1 MTDNLRGSLFMV
13 LAMAGFAFEDAF
25 LKAASQ
31 HLPLG
36 IVVTVMGALGMAM
49 FAALA
54 MARSDRPIP
63 AILASRVMLWRSASE
78 IIGRLFYA
86 LALALTPLSQ
96 TSAILQATPLVVVLG
111 ASWLFG
117 EKIGLQRWLLII
129 AGFLGVLIIIRP
141 GLEGFSA
148 LSLLAVA
155 GLLGF
160 AGRDLATRAAAPALT
175 NAQLGVAG
183 FLVLMLSGLI
193 ILLVVQPAISLN
205 ALGLGMTA
213 GAAVFG
219 VLAYAALTQAMRTGE
234 VGVVTPFRYARL
246 LFALVLGFVV
256 FGERPDALT
265 LLGSAVIV
273 ACGVVILSQSRRRQ
287 PLSPR

>member
-1 MTDNLRGSLFMV
+1 
-13 LAMAGFAFEDAF
+13 MAGFAFEDAF

-54 MARSDRPIP
+54 MARGDRPIP

-183 FLVLMLSGLI
+183 FMVLMLSGLI
-193 ILLVVQPAISLN
+193 ILLVVQPRISLN

>member
-36 IVVTVMGALGMAM
+36 IVVTLMGALGMVM

-54 MARSDRPIP
+54 LARGDRPIP
-63 AILASRVMLWRSASE
+63 AILASRVMLWRSLSE

-183 FLVLMLSGLI
+183 FLVLMLSGVI

-205 ALGLGMTA
+205 GLGLGMTA

-234 VGVVTPFRYARL
+234 VGVVTPFRYSRL
-246 LFALVLGFVV
+246 LFALVLGYLV

-273 ACGVVILSQSRRRQ
+273 ACGVVILSQSRRRN
-287 PLSPR
+287 